1 MIFAHGGKDTQKPWE
16 GGCPGGCAAHPELQ
30 VARTPFRLKEARRG
44 ASHCAA
50 DHRATKCARDEHV
63 QHTRLCQE
71 ALKAIRRL
79 RLASR
84 LMPWRWATLSLALAD
99 CHVDVDPAEIFGWKG
114 GGIDR
119 LRFFKARAPMTHI
132 EVYDGVCHSTK
143 YLLINLYII
152 VIVNTVCHV
161 IFYGSLSLSHTIYVL
176 EEEKEKPT
184 GEVGLCTAAHR
195 GHRGSCWELEPR
207 GPPGA
212 VEVQP
217 KSP

>member
-132 EVYDGVCHSTK
+132 EVYDPGPPYVRFFLSIRFWA
-143 YLLINLYII
+143 LFPSIRP
-152 VIVNTVCHV
+152 NTVSKPYTGKLFLHISAWPYLAHIWPV
-161 IFYGSLSLSHTIYVL
+161 FQYTVLGIFQYVFQKHL
-176 EEEKEKPT
+176 
-184 GEVGLCTAAHR
+184 A
-195 GHRGSCWELEPR
+195 SF
-207 GPPGA
+207 
-212 VEVQP
+212 
-217 KSP
+217 